1 LIDPHGSEFEPSS
14 TDSIERLDPAHVAAL
29 FVKHADELRNFLIG
43 VLRNRDQA
51 DDVLQVAFAKLV
63 EVGHTAREESVKG
76 WLFRVAYNEAIVV
89 RRRQAIHRR
98 ATDTLA
104 ETENRSPLPPDV
116 PLLRRETVEQVRAA
130 IEQLPAEQRQ
140 VVRMR
145 MYDQKKFIQISAE
158 LKLPLGTVLTRMQ
171 LALKKLRKALDHPSS
186 LR

>member
-1 LIDPHGSEFEPSS
+1 
-14 TDSIERLDPAHVAAL
+14 HVAAL